1 VIKYDSGD
9 QIPAFLLQSSHSER
23 KLIKVRRHPAPPPVA
38 LFVSPKSVSTVVLSN
53 AKRQARWRAK
63 RNALAEQAITEH
75 DTDREIVRKIV
86 CAIGIER
93 ARVLVRSMDR
103 MTKPPQRYSATLY
116 DLLSAYAEER
126 QGPRS
131 RKRAAKAKGSK

>member
-1 VIKYDSGD
+1 M
-9 QIPAFLLQSSHSER
+9 
-23 KLIKVRRHPAPPPVA
+23 
-38 LFVSPKSVSTVVLSN
+38 STVVLSN

-86 CAIGIER
+86 RAIGIER

-116 DLLSAYAEER
+116 RPALGLRGGTARSALA
-126 QGPRS
+126 QAS
-131 RKRAAKAKGSK
+131 SAKAKGSK